1 MKRIAVAVLAG
12 ILAGGLTGCTY
23 ADPGQEQELR
33 QAESPATLST
43 PSARSK
49 TLVGTFQSQ
58 AVSTTGT
65 ATVEVNES
73 GAILQL
79 ENMATGPGDD
89 LRVMLSPGT
98 LTPGAGGVSVLS
110 STKMLEVGPFRAGAT
125 QPFVMDS
132 QAWDTMPE
140 PVLSVV
146 IYNYATKTA
155 YGTAN
160 LSAPLSSPRATS
172 VNKG

>member
-12 ILAGGLTGCTY
+12 ILAAGLAGWTY

-33 QAESPATLST
+33 QAESPATPST
-43 PSARSK
+43 PSARAK

-65 ATVEVNES
+65 ATIEVNES

-98 LTPGAGGVSVLS
+98 LTPGAGGVSALS
-110 STKMLEVGPFRAGAT
+110 STRLLELGPFRAGAS
-125 QPFVMDS
+125 QHFVMDS
-132 QAWDTMPE
+132 QMWDTVPE

-160 LSAPLSSPRATS
+160 LSHPLSSPRTTS
-172 VNKG
+172 GN